1 VSLAFI
7 AFLIGS
13 IATLGVG
20 LLPLYILLRSYAEV
34 AFARLAWRNTTLGG
48 IRFECA
54 WTAGGLFG
62 LYFVNALAVLVSIGL
77 LIPWAAIRSARYKLE
92 RISLQAEQGLG
103 GFLAAAQ
110 EEVGAVGD
118 EAGELLGFD
127 FGL

>member
-1 VSLAFI
+1 MQPRRLCHPCCPGRRGPALALAVVVS
-7 AFLIGS
+7 
-13 IATLGVG
+13 VG
-20 LLPLYILLRSYAEV
+20 LLV
-34 AFARLAWRNTTLGG
+34 
-48 IRFECA
+48 
-54 WTAGGLFG
+54 
-62 LYFVNALAVLVSIGL
+62 
-77 LIPWAAIRSARYKLE
+77 PWAAIRSAHYKLE